1 MRNRATVL
9 LLAAAAFAAGA
20 LQVGAAYPER
30 PVHLVVGFPAG
41 SSADTVARVF
51 GQKLGEALGKPVVID
66 NAVGAAG
73 NIAAERVAKAA
84 PDGYTLGLL
93 GEGQLLVN
101 PNLYKL
107 GYDPETAFAPV
118 SEVAWS
124 TTMLV
129 VNDALAVKSFGDL
142 VRMARSQPGELT
154 FASGGSG
161 SAPHMAAVLLES
173 AAGLDLRH
181 VPYKGVVAGV
191 PDLLAGRVTM
201 MLSPIAIVLPLV
213 REGKLHALAV
223 TSLDR
228 SPAAPGLPTIAE
240 SGFPGF
246 EYTLWYG
253 LLAPAGT
260 PPAIVRKLHLETA
273 KALAQADLRSKLADL
288 GLEAQASSPGEFAA
302 FMRAEIPKW
311 AKIIH
316 DAGIRTD

>member
-1 MRNRATVL
+1 MTKNIPAVL
-9 LLAAAAFAAGA
+9 LLALASIGPVPAK
-20 LQVGAAYPER
+20 AAYPER

-107 GYDPETAFAPV
+107 AYDPRTAFAPV

-124 TTMLV
+124 PTMLV
-129 VNDALAVKSFGDL
+129 VNDALPAKSFPDL
-142 VRMARSQPGELT
+142 IRMARSRPGELT

-161 SAPHMAAVLLES
+161 SAPHMAAVLLGS

-181 VPYKGVVAGV
+181 IPYKGVVAAV

-201 MLSPIAIVLPLV
+201 MLSPIAIVLPFV
-213 REGKLHALAV
+213 RDGKLHALAV
-223 TSLDR
+223 TSLER
-228 SPAAPGLPTIAE
+228 SPAAPDLPTIAE

-260 PPAIVRKLHLETA
+260 DPAIVRQLHAEAA
-273 KALAQADLRSKLADL
+273 KALADAGLRAKLADL
-288 GLEAQASSPGEFAA
+288 GLEAQASSPDAFAG
-302 FMRAEIPKW
+302 FIKAEIPKW

-316 DAGIRTD
+316 DAGIRAD

>member
-1 MRNRATVL
+1 MTKNIPAVL
-9 LLAAAAFAAGA
+9 LLALAAIGPVPAK
-20 LQVGAAYPER
+20 AAYPER

-41 SSADTVARVF
+41 SSADTVARIF

-107 GYDPETAFAPV
+107 AYDPGTAFAPV

-124 TTMLV
+124 PTMLV
-129 VNDALAVKSFGDL
+129 VNDALPAKSFPDL
-142 VRMARSQPGELT
+142 IRMARSRPGELT

-161 SAPHMAAVLLES
+161 SAPHMAAVLLGS

-181 VPYKGVVAGV
+181 IPYKGVVAAV

-201 MLSPIAIVLPLV
+201 MLSPIAIVLPFV
-213 REGKLHALAV
+213 RDGKLHALAV
-223 TSLDR
+223 TSLER
-228 SPAAPGLPTIAE
+228 SPAAPDLPTIAE

-260 PPAIVRKLHLETA
+260 APAIVRQLHA
-273 KALAQADLRSKLADL
+273 AAAQALAYAGLRAKLADL
-288 GLEAQASSPGEFAA
+288 GLEAQASSPDAFAG
-302 FMRAEIPKW
+302 FIKAEIPKW

-316 DAGIRTD
+316 DAGIRAD

>member
-1 MRNRATVL
+1 MKNIPTVL
-9 LLAAAAFAAGA
+9 LLAMAAFVAGPLPA
-20 LQVGAAYPER
+20 EAAYPER
-30 PVHLVVGFPAG
+30 PIHLVVGFPAG
-41 SSADTVARVF
+41 SSADTVARLF
-51 GQKLGEALGKPVVID
+51 GQKLGEVLGKPVVID

-107 GYDPETAFAPV
+107 AYDPGTAFAPV

-124 TTMLV
+124 PTMLV
-129 VNDALAVKSFGDL
+129 VNDALPAKSFPDL
-142 VRMARSQPGELT
+142 VQMARSRPGELT

-161 SAPHMAAVLLES
+161 SAPHMAAVLLS
-173 AAGLDLRH
+173 SVAGLDFRH
-181 VPYKGVVAGV
+181 IPYKGVVAAV

-201 MLSPIAIVLPLV
+201 MLSPIAIVLPFV

-223 TSLDR
+223 TSLKR
-228 SPAAPGLPTIAE
+228 SPAAPDLPTIAE

-260 PPAIVRKLHLETA
+260 DPAIVRKLHLETS
-273 KALAQADLRSKLADL
+273 KALAEADLRSKLADL
-288 GLEAQASSPGEFAA
+288 GLEAQASSPEEFAA
-302 FMRAEIPKW
+302 FMKAEIPKW

>member
-1 MRNRATVL
+1 MTKNIPAVL
-9 LLAAAAFAAGA
+9 LLALAAIGPVPAK
-20 LQVGAAYPER
+20 AAYPER

-107 GYDPETAFAPV
+107 AYDPGTAFAPV

-124 TTMLV
+124 PTMLV
-129 VNDALAVKSFGDL
+129 VNDALPAKSFPDL
-142 VRMARSQPGELT
+142 IRMARSRPGELT

-161 SAPHMAAVLLES
+161 SAPHMAAVLLGS

-181 VPYKGVVAGV
+181 IPYKGVVAAV

-201 MLSPIAIVLPLV
+201 MLSPIAIVLPFV
-213 REGKLHALAV
+213 RDGKLHALAV
-223 TSLDR
+223 TSLER
-228 SPAAPGLPTIAE
+228 SPAAPDLPTIAE

-260 PPAIVRKLHLETA
+260 DPAIVRQLHAEAA
-273 KALAQADLRSKLADL
+273 KALADAGLRAKLADL
-288 GLEAQASSPGEFAA
+288 GLEAQASSPDAFAG
-302 FMRAEIPKW
+302 FIKAEIPKW

-316 DAGIRTD
+316 DAGIRAN

>member
-1 MRNRATVL
+1 MTKNIPAVL
-9 LLAAAAFAAGA
+9 LLALAAIGPVPAK
-20 LQVGAAYPER
+20 AAYPER

-41 SSADTVARVF
+41 SSADTVARIF

-107 GYDPETAFAPV
+107 AYDPGTAFAPV

-124 TTMLV
+124 PTMLV
-129 VNDALAVKSFGDL
+129 VNDALPAKSFPDL
-142 VRMARSQPGELT
+142 IRMARSRPGELT

-161 SAPHMAAVLLES
+161 SAPHMAAVLLRS

-181 VPYKGVVAGV
+181 IPYKGVVAAV
-191 PDLLAGRVTM
+191 PDLLAGRVTK
-201 MLSPIAIVLPLV
+201 MLSPIAIVLPFV
-213 REGKLHALAV
+213 RDGKLHALAV
-223 TSLDR
+223 TSLER
-228 SPAAPGLPTIAE
+228 SPAAPDLPTIAE

-260 PPAIVRKLHLETA
+260 DPAIVRQLHAEAA
-273 KALAQADLRSKLADL
+273 KALADAGLRAKLADL
-288 GLEAQASSPGEFAA
+288 GLEAQASSPDAFAG
-302 FMRAEIPKW
+302 FIKAEIPKW

-316 DAGIRTD
+316 DAGIRAD